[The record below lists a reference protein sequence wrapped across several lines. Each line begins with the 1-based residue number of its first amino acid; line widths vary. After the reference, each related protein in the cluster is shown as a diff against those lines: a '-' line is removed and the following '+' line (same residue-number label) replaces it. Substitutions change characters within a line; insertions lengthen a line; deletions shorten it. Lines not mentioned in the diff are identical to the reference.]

1 MYKLRV
7 LPFSTAQ
14 RLTKNYLLIRR
25 FQDAFPEQNL
35 WACRELV
42 SKKKISWQWPIAS
55 SNVE

>member
-7 LPFSTAQ
+7 FPFSTAQ

-42 SKKKISWQWPIAS
+42 
-55 SNVE
+55 